1 MKGHFIA
8 FKLDVFQLIVMIVFG
23 FNWLLMVSNTYH
35 SFYTR
40 SYALIKWFLEN

>member
-8 FKLDVFQLIVMIVFG
+8 FKLDVFRLIVMIVG

-40 SYALIKWFLEN
+40 SYALI